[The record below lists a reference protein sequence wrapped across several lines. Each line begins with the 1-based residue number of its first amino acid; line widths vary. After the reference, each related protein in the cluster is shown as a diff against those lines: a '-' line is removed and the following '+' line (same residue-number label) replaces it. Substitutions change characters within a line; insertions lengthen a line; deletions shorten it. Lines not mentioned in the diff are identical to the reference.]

1 MALVAIFNFEV
12 IHLDAVNAFINTNI
26 NKEVYIIMPK
36 GYKEGRKDIV
46 LKL

>member
-1 MALVAIFNFEV
+1 MALVTTFNLKV

-36 GYKEGRKDIV
+36 GYKEGKKDIV
-46 LKL
+46 FKF